1 MSSAALEILKN
12 NLSELKLEFV
22 LGNIETF
29 LHEESRKER
38 PFLESLCDLL
48 DHELT
53 LRRQRAA
60 KTRLK
65 LSRLPSLKYIED
77 FKVEEVEGITQKKLN
92 ELCSLAFIERNEN
105 VVLMGPSGLGKSH
118 ILSALVYKACS
129 EGYTAYFMSAQE
141 IIEELVKAKRQN
153 RLKRKLMSFCKP
165 HLLAIDE
172 IGYETLT
179 KEESTLFFNLVAAR
193 YEKSSIVLTTNKTF
207 GQWGELMGDNAIA
220 TATLDRLLH
229 YAEVIIMKGESY
241 RVKKRSKLGLVPPF
255 QPSSVKH
262 NGK

>member
-1 MSSAALEILKN
+1 MTSALLDIVKN
-12 NLSELKLEFV
+12 NLSELN
-22 LGNIETF
+22 LGFALNHIDTF
-29 LHEESRKER
+29 LHDESRNDR
-38 PFLESLCDLL
+38 SFLEAFCELL

-53 LRRQRAA
+53 QRRQRAA

-105 VVLMGPSGLGKSH
+105 VVLMGPSGLGKTH

-141 IIEELVKAKRQN
+141 IIEELLKAKRQN
-153 RLKRKLMSFCKP
+153 RLKRKLASFCKP

-172 IGYETLT
+172 IGYETFT
-179 KEESTLFFNLVAAR
+179 KEEATLFFNLVAAR

-229 YAEVIIMKGESY
+229 HAEVVIMKGESY
-241 RVKKRSKLGLVPPF
+241 RVKKRTKLGLVPSH
-255 QPSSVKH
+255 QLSSAK
-262 NGK
+262 